1 MAQVRVW
8 AERRADVGHPPWRGL
23 YGQPPSSVLV
33 PLLRWTSSPPPP
45 TEIVQSG
52 SRHEA
57 GSFLQVAS
65 CGVYS
70 ARLQSARGGGGGAQ
84 VQTVEV
90 VLDSDR
96 LTGEGLRQAQAVAAQ
111 GLMPTALAGGGV
123 NEARELLRW
132 KKLHL
137 P

>member
-33 PLLRWTSSPPPP
+33 PLLRGTSPP

-57 GSFLQVAS
+57 GSFLQAAS

-70 ARLQSARGGGGGAQ
+70 ARLQSARVGGGRVQ

-90 VLDSDR
+90 VFDSDR

-123 NEARELLRW
+123 NEARELLPW